1 MSTLRTSQR
10 RHLRLAPAGIAGIVY
25 LAVWIVGLAIWP
37 SNLAITDSSREVVN
51 AYGAHRSVAVAQF
64 LLVEGVAAIAL
75 AFVLVAVARAAG
87 RAGAVSRSCFIF
99 GAGLTACLVS
109 AAECVLGVVL
119 ATSLAAPVH
128 VHRAGEVFDAINR
141 FDGVKM
147 LLLATVIATAVSARR
162 ELPLARWLSG
172 AGVMASLALV
182 ASGVGYLALNGALAH
197 ATFLSLPLLL
207 IWVSGTGVALTRR
220 HAEDRAPGS
229 APKVGGATQ
238 SLPAGTTAP

>member
-1 MSTLRTSQR
+1 
-10 RHLRLAPAGIAGIVY
+10 
-25 LAVWIVGLAIWP
+25 
-37 SNLAITDSSREVVN
+37 
-51 AYGAHRSVAVAQF
+51 
-64 LLVEGVAAIAL
+64 
-75 AFVLVAVARAAG
+75 
-87 RAGAVSRSCFIF
+87 
-99 GAGLTACLVS
+99 
-109 AAECVLGVVL
+109 
-119 ATSLAAPVH
+119 
-128 VHRAGEVFDAINR
+128 
-141 FDGVKM
+141 
-147 LLLATVIATAVSARR
+147 VSARR